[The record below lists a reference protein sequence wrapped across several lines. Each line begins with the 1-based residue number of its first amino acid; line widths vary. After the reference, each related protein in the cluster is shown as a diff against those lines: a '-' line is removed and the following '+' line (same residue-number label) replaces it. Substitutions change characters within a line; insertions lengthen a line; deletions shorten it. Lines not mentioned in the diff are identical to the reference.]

1 MNMKKAIITG
11 LLSVILFTAAE
22 ARTNEKPDANKAK
35 VEVNYTGFF
44 NNDLSFNV
52 KFDNPMGNYVTL
64 NIINEEGE
72 SLFKS
77 NFSDKKFEKKFVL
90 LKDAD
95 VNKLTFQF
103 QSGKEVYKESFDINV
118 ITREVSDVTVKRN
131 RK

>member
-1 MNMKKAIITG
+1 MKKAIITG
-11 LLSVILFTAAE
+11 LLSVVLFTSAE
-22 ARTNEKPDANKAK
+22 AGKNEKTDVNKAK

-52 KFDNPMGNYVTL
+52 RFHNPGGNYVSLTVL
-64 NIINEEGE
+64 NEEGE

-118 ITREVSDVTVKRN
+118 ITREVSDVVVKRN
-131 RK
+131 EK

>member
-11 LLSVILFTAAE
+11 VLSVILFTATQ
-22 ARTNEKPDANKAK
+22 ARTNEKTDANKTK
-35 VEVNYTGFF
+35 IEVNYTGFF

-52 KFDNPMGNYVTL
+52 KFDNPTGNYVTL
-64 NIINEEGE
+64 HIINEEGE

-95 VNKLTFQF
+95 VNKLTFLF

>member
-11 LLSVILFTAAE
+11 LLSVVLLTATE
-22 ARTNEKPDANKAK
+22 ARTNEKTDASKAK
-35 VEVNYTGFF
+35 IEVNYTGFF
-44 NNDLSFNV
+44 NNDLAFNV
-52 KFDNPMGNYVTL
+52 KFDNPNGNNVTL
-64 NIINEEGE
+64 TIINEDGE
-72 SLFKS
+72 NLFKS

-95 VNKLTFQF
+95 VYKLTFLF

-118 ITREVSDVTVKRN
+118 TTREVSDVVVKKN

>member
-11 LLSVILFTAAE
+11 LLSVVLLTAAE
-22 ARTNEKPDANKAK
+22 ARTNEKTDASKAK
-35 VEVNYTGFF
+35 IEVNYTGFF
-44 NNDLSFNV
+44 NNDLAFNV
-52 KFDNPMGNYVTL
+52 KFDNPNGNNVTL
-64 NIINEEGE
+64 TVINEDGE
-72 SLFKS
+72 NLFKS

-95 VNKLTFQF
+95 VYKLTFLF

-118 ITREVSDVTVKRN
+118 TTREVSEVVVKKN

>member
-22 ARTNEKPDANKAK
+22 ARTNEKTDANKAK

-52 KFDNPMGNYVTL
+52 KFDNPTGNYVTL

>member
-22 ARTNEKPDANKAK
+22 ASKNEKTDANKAK
-35 VEVNYTGFF
+35 IEVKYTGFF

-52 KFDNPMGNYVTL
+52 KFDNPGGNNVTL
-64 NIINEEGE
+64 TVINEDGE
-72 SLFKS
+72 QLFKS
-77 NFSDKKFEKKFVL
+77 NFADKKFEKKFVL

-95 VNKLTFQF
+95 VYKITFLF

-118 ITREVSDVTVKRN
+118 TTREVSDVVVKRN
-131 RK
+131 

>member
-11 LLSVILFTAAE
+11 VLSVILFTAAE
-22 ARTNEKPDANKAK
+22 ASNNEKTDANKAK
-35 VEVNYTGFF
+35 IEVNYTGFF

-52 KFDNPMGNYVTL
+52 KFDNPNGNNVTL
-64 NIINEEGE
+64 TVINEDGE
-72 SLFKS
+72 NLFKS

-95 VNKLTFQF
+95 VYKLTFLF

-118 ITREVSDVTVKRN
+118 TTREVSDVVVKRN
-131 RK
+131 

>member
-11 LLSVILFTAAE
+11 LLSVILFTAAD
-22 ARTNEKPDANKAK
+22 ARNNEKTDANKAK
-35 VEVNYTGFF
+35 IEVHYTGFF

-52 KFDNPMGNYVTL
+52 KFDNPSGNNVTL
-64 NIINEEGE
+64 TVINEDGE
-72 SLFKS
+72 NLFKS

-95 VNKLTFQF
+95 VYKLTFLF

-118 ITREVSDVTVKRN
+118 TTREVADVVVKRN
-131 RK
+131 GK